1 MKVEFLENDTI
12 IIHIIRD
19 IDISNRN
26 NLGVLLKEI
35 GVYLKRKYHYLYSGL
50 YNVSVYQYLDY
61 FVFEIHKIS
70 NSSSIDFNISFH
82 PNSLMLFEFLDED
95 YILGKKYYLDG
106 KYYVD
111 FKIVSSCFD
120 NIEFGKVIY
129 KEEVENIMRK
139 AIIVS

>member
-1 MKVEFLENDTI
+1 
-12 IIHIIRD
+12 
-19 IDISNRN
+19 
-26 NLGVLLKEI
+26 
-35 GVYLKRKYHYLYSGL
+35 
-50 YNVSVYQYLDY
+50 
-61 FVFEIHKIS
+61 
-70 NSSSIDFNISFH
+70 
-82 PNSLMLFEFLDED
+82 MLFEFLDED

-120 NIEFGKVIY
+120 NLEFGKVIY